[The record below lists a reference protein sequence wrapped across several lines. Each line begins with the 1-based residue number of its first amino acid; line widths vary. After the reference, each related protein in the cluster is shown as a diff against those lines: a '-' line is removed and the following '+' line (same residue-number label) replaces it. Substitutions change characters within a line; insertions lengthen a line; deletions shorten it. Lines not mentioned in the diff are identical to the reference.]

1 MFAWEP
7 DGLRLGRKCDVV
19 TLDYIYRPP
28 VLDEDVTPVLPP
40 VFHTA
45 LADYAAFRIMIPGG
59 KQRQARADL
68 FYANYQRVMVQL
80 TPMGDACT
88 FVNRYR

>member
-1 MFAWEP
+1 
-7 DGLRLGRKCDVV
+7 
-19 TLDYIYRPP
+19 
-28 VLDEDVTPVLPP
+28 
-40 VFHTA
+40 
-45 LADYAAFRIMIPGG
+45 MIPGG